1 MPTFK
6 QRMVISML
14 KMLRMFFGF
23 CSKKRRRQFY
33 LAIVLTVIMGMCEA
47 SKLPAIW
54 YLFKNIFEGTFSL
67 QVVLISFLIMFI
79 PLIIS
84 MVCRYA
90 STMLQCDG
98 GYGSTC
104 EKRIEIAEH
113 LRYVPMGYFNANS
126 LGYITSVTTNSMEQL
141 SDIATRVV
149 MLVTTGIINT
159 VIVVLALF
167 FFDWRVALVA
177 LVGVIIYLAFNMLI
191 KNEGKKFSPIKEK
204 ADLGIL
210 SATLDYVLGIA
221 EVKSYNLYGKYS
233 KRLDDANEV
242 GRKAYTKAEL
252 AMIPLGTIQTYI
264 TRLIGVAMTIVAILL
279 CINGITDLATTMTV
293 IIASFIIYASLDSMG
308 TFSTLSK
315 IIERCVQRAKEILA
329 IPTMNIT
336 GEDHK
341 TKTSDI
347 EFKNVSFSYEKKK
360 VIDNV
365 SLSIKGN
372 SKVAFVGPSGSGKTT
387 ICHLMARFWDVQEGT
402 VLLDGKNVKDYNIDS
417 LMENFTFVFQNV
429 YLFNDTI
436 ANNLRMAKEDAS
448 EEEIEN
454 ALKLA
459 CCDFV
464 YDLPNGI
471 NTIVGEGG
479 STLSGGELQ
488 RLSIARAI
496 LKDSKIVILD
506 EATANVDPEN
516 EEKLMQAISALTY
529 NKTVIMIA
537 HRIKTVRDCDN
548 IFVIDEGKIVQSGKH
563 DDLMKEDGIYKRF
576 VLDRKDAVSW
586 KI

>member
-1 MPTFK
+1 M
-6 QRMVISML
+6 I

-23 CSKKRRRQFY
+23 CSKKRKRQFY
-33 LAIVLTVIMGMCEA
+33 LAIVLTIIMGICEA

-54 YLFKNIFEGTFSL
+54 WLFKNIFEGTFGISTIWQSL
-67 QVVLISFLIMFI
+67 LIMVV

-84 MVCRYA
+84 CICRYA

-113 LRYVPMGYFNANS
+113 LRYVPMGYFNTNS

-149 MLVTTGIINT
+149 MLVTTGLINT

-167 FFDWRVALVA
+167 FFDWRIGLVA
-177 LVGVIIYLAFNMLI
+177 LVGVIIYLAFNTIMKHL
-191 KNEGKKFSPIKEK
+191 GKKFAPIKEK

-210 SATLDYVLGIA
+210 SNILDYVLGIS

-233 KRLDDANEV
+233 KRMDDANEY
-242 GRKAYTKAEL
+242 GRKVYAKAEL
-252 AMIPLGTIQTYI
+252 SMIPVATVQTYI
-264 TRLIGVAMTIVAILL
+264 TRLIGVAMTIVAIIL
-279 CINGITDLATTMTV
+279 CIQGVNDLATTMTV
-293 IIASFIIYASLDSMG
+293 IIGSYIIYASLDSMG

-315 IIERCVQRAKEILA
+315 IIERCVQRANEILG
-329 IPTMNIT
+329 IKTMNIT
-336 GEDHK
+336 GENHE
-341 TKTSDI
+341 TKTTDI
-347 EFKNVSFSYEKKK
+347 EFKNVSFSYDKKK
-360 VIDNV
+360 IIDDV
-365 SLSIKGN
+365 SLKIKGN

-387 ICHLMARFWDVQEGT
+387 ICHLMARFWDVQEGG
-402 VLLDGKNVKDYNIDS
+402 VFLDGKNVRDYNIDS
-417 LMENFTFVFQNV
+417 LMDNFTFVFQNV

-436 ANNLRMAKEDAS
+436 ANNLKMAKENAS
-448 EEEIEN
+448 VDEIDR
-454 ALKLA
+454 ALQLA

-464 YDLPNGI
+464 YDLPQGI
-471 NTIVGEGG
+471 NTVIGEGG

-516 EEKLMQAISALTY
+516 EEKLMAAIDALTK

-537 HRIKTVRDCDN
+537 HRLKTVRDCDN

-563 DDLMKEDGIYKRF
+563 DDLMKQDGIYKRF

>member
-1 MPTFK
+1 M
-6 QRMVISML
+6 I
-14 KMLRMFFGF
+14 KMLRMFFSF
-23 CSKKRRRQFY
+23 CNKKRKRQFY
-33 LAIVLTVIMGMCEA
+33 LAIVLTIIMGICEA

-54 YLFKNIFEGTFSL
+54 WLFKNIFEGTFSINTIWQSL
-67 QVVLISFLIMFI
+67 LIMII
-79 PLIIS
+79 PLVIS
-84 MVCRYA
+84 CICRYA

-126 LGYITSVTTNSMEQL
+126 LGYITSVTTNTMEQL

-149 MLVTTGIINT
+149 MLVTTGLINT

-167 FFDWRVALVA
+167 FFDWRIGLVA
-177 LVGVIIYLAFNMLI
+177 LVGVIIYLAFNTIMKHL
-191 KNEGKKFSPIKEK
+191 GKKFAPIKEK

-210 SATLDYVLGIA
+210 SNILDYVLGIS

-233 KRLDDANEV
+233 KRMDDANEY
-242 GRKAYTKAEL
+242 GRKVYSKAEL
-252 AMIPLGTIQTYI
+252 SMIPVATIQTYI
-264 TRLIGVAMTIVAILL
+264 TRLIGVAMTIVAIIL
-279 CINGITDLATTMTV
+279 CIQGVNDLATTMTV
-293 IIASFIIYASLDSMG
+293 IIGSYIIYASLDSMG

-315 IIERCVQRAKEILA
+315 IIERCVQRANEILG
-329 IPTMNIT
+329 IKTMKIT
-336 GEDHK
+336 GENHE
-341 TKTSDI
+341 TKTTDI
-347 EFKNVSFSYEKKK
+347 EFKNVSFSYDKKK
-360 VIDNV
+360 IIDDV
-365 SLSIKGN
+365 SLKIKGN

-387 ICHLMARFWDVQEGT
+387 ICHLMARFWDVQEGG
-402 VLLDGKNVKDYNIDS
+402 VFLDGKNVKDYNIDS
-417 LMENFTFVFQNV
+417 LMDNFTFVFQNV

-436 ANNLRMAKEDAS
+436 ANNLKMAKENATQ
-448 EEEIEN
+448 EEVDN

-464 YDLPNGI
+464 YDLPQGI
-471 NTIVGEGG
+471 NTVIGEGG

-516 EEKLMQAISALTY
+516 EEKLMNAIDALTK

-537 HRIKTVRDCDN
+537 HRLKTVRDCDN
-548 IFVIDEGKIVQSGKH
+548 IFVIDEVKVVQSGKH
-563 DDLMKEDGIYKRF
+563 DELMKQEGIYKRF

>member
-1 MPTFK
+1 M
-6 QRMVISML
+6 I

-23 CSKKRRRQFY
+23 CSKKRKRQFY
-33 LAIVLTVIMGMCEA
+33 LAIVLTIIMGICEA

-54 YLFKNIFEGTFSL
+54 WLFKNIFEGTFGISTIWQSL
-67 QVVLISFLIMFI
+67 LIMVI

-84 MVCRYA
+84 CICRYA

-113 LRYVPMGYFNANS
+113 LRYVPMGYFNTNS

-149 MLVTTGIINT
+149 MLVTTGLINT

-167 FFDWRVALVA
+167 FFDWRIGLVA
-177 LVGVIIYLAFNMLI
+177 LVGVIIYLAFNTIMKHL
-191 KNEGKKFSPIKEK
+191 GKKFAPIKEK

-210 SATLDYVLGIA
+210 SNILDYVLGIS

-233 KRLDDANEV
+233 KRMDDANEY
-242 GRKAYTKAEL
+242 GRKVYAKAEL
-252 AMIPLGTIQTYI
+252 SMIPVATVQTYI
-264 TRLIGVAMTIVAILL
+264 TRLIGVAMTIVAIIL
-279 CINGITDLATTMTV
+279 CIQGVNDLATTMTV
-293 IIASFIIYASLDSMG
+293 IIGSYIIYASLDSMG

-315 IIERCVQRAKEILA
+315 IIERCVQRANEILG
-329 IPTMNIT
+329 IKTMNIT
-336 GEDHK
+336 GENHE
-341 TKTSDI
+341 TKTTDI
-347 EFKNVSFSYEKKK
+347 EFKNVSFSYDKKK
-360 VIDNV
+360 IIDDV
-365 SLSIKGN
+365 SLKIKGN

-387 ICHLMARFWDVQEGT
+387 ICHLMARFWDVQEGG
-402 VLLDGKNVKDYNIDS
+402 VFLDGKNVRDYNIDS
-417 LMENFTFVFQNV
+417 LMDNFTFVFQNV

-436 ANNLRMAKEDAS
+436 ANNLKMAKENAS
-448 EEEIEN
+448 VDEIDR
-454 ALKLA
+454 ALQLA

-464 YDLPNGI
+464 YDLPQGI
-471 NTIVGEGG
+471 NTVIGEGG

-516 EEKLMQAISALTY
+516 EEKLMAAIDALTK

-537 HRIKTVRDCDN
+537 HRLKTVRDCDN

-563 DDLMKEDGIYKRF
+563 DDLMKQDGIYKRF

>member
-6 QRMVISML
+6 QRTVISMI
-14 KMLRMFFGF
+14 KMLRKFFSF
-23 CSKKRRRQFY
+23 CSKKRKRQFY
-33 LAIVLTVIMGMCEA
+33 LAIVLTIIMGICEA
-47 SKLPAIW
+47 TKLPAIW
-54 YLFKNIFEGTFSL
+54 WTFKNIFEGTFTLMTIL
-67 QVVLISFLIMFI
+67 QSFLIMFI

-84 MVCRYA
+84 CICRYA

-113 LRYVPMGYFNANS
+113 LRYVPMGYFNTNS
-126 LGYITSVTTNSMEQL
+126 LGYITSVTTNTMEQL

-149 MLVTTGIINT
+149 MLVTTGLINT

-167 FFDWRVALVA
+167 FFDWRIGLVA
-177 LVGVIIYLAFNMLI
+177 LVGVIIYLAFNTIMKHL
-191 KNEGKKFSPIKEK
+191 GKKFAPIKEK
-204 ADLGIL
+204 ADLDIL
-210 SATLDYVLGIA
+210 SNTLDYVLGIA

-233 KRLDDANEV
+233 KRMDAANEH
-242 GRKAYTKAEL
+242 GRKVYSKAEL
-252 AMIPLGTIQTYI
+252 SMIPVGTIQTYI
-264 TRLIGVAMTIVAILL
+264 TRLIGVAMTVVAVLL
-279 CINGITDLATTMTV
+279 CTKNINDLATTMTV
-293 IIASFIIYASLDSMG
+293 IIGSYIIYASLDSMG

-315 IIERCVQRAKEILA
+315 IIERCVDKANNILS
-329 IPTMNIT
+329 IKTMNIT
-336 GEDHK
+336 GENHK
-341 TKTSDI
+341 TQSSDI
-347 EFKNVSFSYEKKK
+347 EFKNVSFSYDKKK
-360 VIDNV
+360 IINDV
-365 SLSIKGN
+365 SLKIKGN
-372 SKVAFVGPSGSGKTT
+372 TKVAFVGPSGSGKTT
-387 ICHLMARFWDVQEGT
+387 LCHLMARFWDVQEGS
-402 VLLDGKNVKDYNIDS
+402 VLLDNKDVKDYNIDA
-417 LMENFTFVFQNV
+417 LMDNFTFVFQNV

-436 ANNLRMAKEDAS
+436 ANNLKMGKENAT
-448 EEEIEN
+448 EKEINN

-464 YDLPNGI
+464 FDLPNGVDTVI
-471 NTIVGEGG
+471 GEGG

-516 EEKLMQAISALTY
+516 EEKLMNAINALTY

-537 HRIKTVRDCDN
+537 HRLKTVRDCDN

-563 DDLMKEDGIYKRF
+563 DELMKEDGIYKRF
-576 VLDRKDAVSW
+576 VMDRKDAVSW

>member
-1 MPTFK
+1 M
-6 QRMVISML
+6 I
-14 KMLRMFFGF
+14 KMLRMFFSF
-23 CSKKRRRQFY
+23 CSKKRKRQFY
-33 LAIVLTVIMGMCEA
+33 WAIVLTVLMGFCEA
-47 SKLPAIW
+47 AKLPAIW
-54 YLFKNIFEGTFSL
+54 WLFKNIFEGTFNLTTIL
-67 QVVLISFLIMFI
+67 QSFLIMLI
-79 PLIIS
+79 PLVLCC
-84 MVCRYA
+84 VCRYI

-113 LRYVPMGYFNANS
+113 LRYVPMGYFNDNS
-126 LGYITSVTTNSMEQL
+126 LGYITSVTTNTMEQL

-149 MLVTTGIINT
+149 MLVTTGLINT
-159 VIVVLALF
+159 LIVVIALF
-167 FFDWRVALVA
+167 FFDWRIGLVA
-177 LVGVIIYLAFNMLI
+177 LVGVAIYLAFNTFI
-191 KNEGKKFSPIKEK
+191 KNEGKKFAPIKEK

-210 SATLDYVLGIA
+210 SNTLDYILGIS

-233 KRLDDANEV
+233 KRMDDANEY
-242 GRKAYTKAEL
+242 GRKVYAKAEL

-264 TRLIGVAMTIVAILL
+264 TRLIGVAMTIVAVIL
-279 CINGITDLATTMTV
+279 CIQGVNDLATTMTM
-293 IIASFIIYASLDSMG
+293 IIASYIIYASLDSMG
-308 TFSTLSK
+308 TFGTLSK
-315 IIERCVQRAKEILA
+315 IIERCVQRANDILS
-329 IPTMNIT
+329 IDTMKIT
-336 GEDHK
+336 GENHV

-347 EFKNVSFSYEKKK
+347 EFKNVSFSYDKKK
-360 VIDNV
+360 IIDDV
-365 SLSIKGN
+365 SLKIKGN

-387 ICHLMARFWDVQEGT
+387 ICHLMARFWDVQEGK
-402 VLLDGKNVKDYNIDS
+402 VLLDGKDVKDYNIDS
-417 LMENFTFVFQNV
+417 LMDNFTFVFQNV
-429 YLFNDTI
+429 YLFNDSI
-436 ANNLRMAKEDAS
+436 ANNLKMGKENATKED
-448 EEEIEN
+448 IDR

-464 YDLPNGI
+464 YDLPNGVD
-471 NTIVGEGG
+471 TIIGEGG

-516 EEKLMQAISALTY
+516 EEKLMQAITALTK
-529 NKTVIMIA
+529 NKTIIMIA

-563 DDLMKEDGIYKRF
+563 DELMNQDGIYKRF

>member
-1 MPTFK
+1 M
-6 QRMVISML
+6 I

-23 CSKKRRRQFY
+23 CSKKRKRQFY
-33 LAIVLTVIMGMCEA
+33 WAIVLTIIMGICEA

-54 YLFKNIFEGTFSL
+54 FLFKNIFEGTL
-67 QVVLISFLIMFI
+67 TPTVIVISFLIMLI
-79 PLIIS
+79 PLAIS
-84 MVCRYA
+84 CVCRYA

-113 LRYVPMGYFNANS
+113 LRYVPMGYFNNNS

-149 MLVTTGIINT
+149 MLVTTGLINT
-159 VIVVLALF
+159 LIVVVALF
-167 FFDWRVALVA
+167 FFDWRIGLVA
-177 LVGVIIYLAFNMLI
+177 LVGVIIYLCFNNIMKTL
-191 KNEGKKFSPIKEK
+191 GKRFAPIKEK

-210 SATLDYVLGIA
+210 SNTLDYVLGIS
-221 EVKSYNLYGKYS
+221 EVKSYNLYGKYA
-233 KRLDDANEV
+233 KRMDDANEY
-242 GRKAYTKAEL
+242 GRKVYAKAEL
-252 AMIPLGTIQTYI
+252 SMIPVGTIQTYI
-264 TRLIGVAMTIVAILL
+264 TRLIGVGMTIVAILL
-279 CINGITDLATTMTV
+279 CIAGVNDLATTMTV
-293 IIASFIIYASLDSMG
+293 IIGSYIIYASLDSMG

-315 IIERCVQRAKEILA
+315 IIERCVQRASDILS
-329 IPTMNIT
+329 IKTMKIT
-336 GEDHK
+336 GENHV

-347 EFKNVSFSYEKKK
+347 EFKDVSFSYDKKK
-360 VIDNV
+360 IIDDV
-365 SLSIKGN
+365 SLKIKGN

-387 ICHLMARFWDVQEGT
+387 ICHLMARFWDVQEGK
-402 VLLDGKNVKDYNIDS
+402 VLLDGRDVKDYNIDS
-417 LMENFTFVFQNV
+417 LMDNFTFVFQNV

-436 ANNLRMAKEDAS
+436 ANNLRMGKENAS
-448 EEEIEN
+448 KEEIDR

-464 YDLPNGI
+464 YDLPDGVDTVI
-471 NTIVGEGG
+471 GEGG

-516 EEKLMQAISALTY
+516 EEKLMNAIDALTK

-537 HRIKTVRDCDN
+537 HRLKTVRDCDN

-563 DDLMKEDGIYKRF
+563 DDLMKQDGIYKRF

>member
-1 MPTFK
+1 M
-6 QRMVISML
+6 I

-23 CSKKRRRQFY
+23 CSKKRKKQFY
-33 LAIVLTVIMGMCEA
+33 LAIILTVIMGICEA

-54 YLFKNIFEGTFSL
+54 WVFKNIFEGTFTLDTLWQSL
-67 QVVLISFLIMFI
+67 LIMII

-84 MVCRYA
+84 CICRYA

-113 LRYVPMGYFNANS
+113 LRYVPMGYFNTNS
-126 LGYITSVTTNSMEQL
+126 LGYITSVTTNTMEQL

-149 MLVTTGIINT
+149 MLVTTGLINSL
-159 VIVVLALF
+159 IVVLSLF
-167 FFDWRVALVA
+167 FFDWRIGLVA
-177 LVGVIIYLAFNMLI
+177 LVGVIIYLAFNTIM
-191 KNEGKKFSPIKEK
+191 KNLGKKFAPEKEK

-210 SATLDYVLGIA
+210 SNTLDYVLGIS

-233 KRLDDANEV
+233 KRMDDANEYA
-242 GRKAYTKAEL
+242 RKVYSKAEL
-252 AMIPLGTIQTYI
+252 KMIPIGTIQTYI
-264 TRLIGVAMTIVAILL
+264 TRLIGVAMTVVAILL
-279 CINGITDLATTMTV
+279 CTNSFNDLATTMTV
-293 IIASFIIYASLDSMG
+293 IIASYIIYASLDSMG

-315 IIERCVQRAKEILA
+315 IIERCVQKANDILS
-329 IPTMNIT
+329 IETMNIS
-336 GEDHK
+336 GENHQ

-347 EFKNVSFSYEKKK
+347 EFKNVSFSYDKKK
-360 VIDNV
+360 VIDDV
-365 SLSIKGN
+365 SLKIKGN
-372 SKVAFVGPSGSGKTT
+372 TKVAFVGPSGSGKTT
-387 ICHLMARFWDVQEGT
+387 ICHLMARFWDVQEGK
-402 VLLDGKNVKDYNIDS
+402 VLLDDKDVKDYNIDS

-429 YLFNDTI
+429 YLFNDSI
-436 ANNLRMAKEDAS
+436 ANNLKMAKEDATQ
-448 EEEIEN
+448 EEIDR

-459 CCDFV
+459 CCDFA

-471 NTIVGEGG
+471 DTVIGEGG
-479 STLSGGELQ
+479 STLAGGELQ

-516 EEKLMQAISALTY
+516 EEKLMAAVDALTK

-537 HRIKTVRDCDN
+537 HRLKTVRDCDN

-563 DDLMKEDGIYKRF
+563 DELMKEEGIYRRF
-576 VLDRKDAVSW
+576 VLDRKEAVSW

>member
-1 MPTFK
+1 
-6 QRMVISML
+6 ML
-14 KMLRMFFGF
+14 KMLKTFFSF
-23 CSKKRRRQFY
+23 CGKKNKRKFY
-33 LAIVLTVIMGMCEA
+33 MAIVLTVIMGICEA

-54 YLFKNIFEGTFSL
+54 YLFKNIFAGTFNL
-67 QVVLISFLIMFI
+67 NVVLTSFLIMLI

-84 MVCRYA
+84 MFCRYA
-90 STMLQCDG
+90 STILQCEG

-113 LRYVPMGYFNANS
+113 LRYVPMGYFNSNS

-149 MLVTTGIINT
+149 MLVTTGLINT
-159 VIVVLALF
+159 IIVITTLF
-167 FFDWRVALVA
+167 FFDYRIASVAL
-177 LVGVIIYLAFNMLI
+177 LGVIIYLAFNTFI
-191 KNEGKKFSPIKEK
+191 KHQGKLFSPIKEK

-210 SATLDYVLGIA
+210 STTLDYVLGIA

-264 TRLIGVAMTIVAILL
+264 TRLIGVAMTVVAIIL
-279 CINGITDLATTMTV
+279 CINGYNDLATTMTV
-293 IIASFIIYASLDSMG
+293 IIASYIIYASLDSMG
-308 TFSTLSK
+308 TFATLSK
-315 IIERCVQRAKEILA
+315 IIERCVDRAKEILS
-329 IPTMNIT
+329 IETMNIT
-336 GEDHK
+336 GENYK
-341 TKTSDI
+341 TNTSNI
-347 EFKNVSFSYEKKK
+347 ELKNVSFSYEKKK

-365 SLSIKGN
+365 SLSIKSN

-387 ICHLMARFWDVQEGT
+387 LCHLMARFWDVQEGS

-436 ANNLRMAKEDAS
+436 ANNLKMAKKDATDG
-448 EEEIEN
+448 EIER
-454 ALKLA
+454 ALSLA

-464 YDLPNGI
+464 SDLPNGI
-471 NTIVGEGG
+471 NTVIGEGG

-516 EEKLMQAISALTY
+516 EEKLMKAISALTK

-537 HRIKTVRDCDN
+537 HRIKTVMDCDN
-548 IFVIDEGKIVQSGKH
+548 IFVVDEGKIVQSGKH
-563 DDLMKEDGIYKRF
+563 TDLMNVDGIYRRF
-576 VLDRKDAVSW
+576 VLDRKEAVSW

>member
-1 MPTFK
+1 M
-6 QRMVISML
+6 I

-23 CSKKRRRQFY
+23 CSKKRKRQFY
-33 LAIVLTVIMGMCEA
+33 LAIVLTIIMGICEA

-54 YLFKNIFEGTFSL
+54 WLFKNIFEGTFGISTIWQSL
-67 QVVLISFLIMFI
+67 LIMVI

-84 MVCRYA
+84 CICRYA

-113 LRYVPMGYFNANS
+113 LRYVPMGYFNTNS

-149 MLVTTGIINT
+149 MLVTTGLINT

-167 FFDWRVALVA
+167 FFDWRIGLVA
-177 LVGVIIYLAFNMLI
+177 LVGVIIYLAFNTIMKHL
-191 KNEGKKFSPIKEK
+191 GKKFAPIKEK

-210 SATLDYVLGIA
+210 SNILDYVLGIS

-233 KRLDDANEV
+233 KRMDDANEY
-242 GRKAYTKAEL
+242 GRKVYAKAEL
-252 AMIPLGTIQTYI
+252 SMIPVATIQTYI
-264 TRLIGVAMTIVAILL
+264 TRLIGVAMTIVAIIL
-279 CINGITDLATTMTV
+279 CIQGVNDLATTMTV
-293 IIASFIIYASLDSMG
+293 IIGSYIIYASLDSMG

-315 IIERCVQRAKEILA
+315 IIERCVQRANEILG
-329 IPTMNIT
+329 IKTMNIT
-336 GEDHK
+336 GENHE
-341 TKTSDI
+341 TKTTDI
-347 EFKNVSFSYEKKK
+347 EFKNVSFSYDKKK
-360 VIDNV
+360 IIDDV
-365 SLSIKGN
+365 SLKIKGN

-387 ICHLMARFWDVQEGT
+387 ICHLMARFWDVQEGG
-402 VLLDGKNVKDYNIDS
+402 VFLDGKNVRDYNIDS
-417 LMENFTFVFQNV
+417 LMDNFTFVFQNV

-436 ANNLRMAKEDAS
+436 ANNLKMAKENAS
-448 EEEIEN
+448 VDEIDR
-454 ALKLA
+454 ALQLA

-464 YDLPNGI
+464 YDLPQGI
-471 NTIVGEGG
+471 NTVIGEGG

-516 EEKLMQAISALTY
+516 EEKLMAAIDALTK

-537 HRIKTVRDCDN
+537 HRLKTVRDCDN

-563 DDLMKEDGIYKRF
+563 DDLMKQDGIYKRF